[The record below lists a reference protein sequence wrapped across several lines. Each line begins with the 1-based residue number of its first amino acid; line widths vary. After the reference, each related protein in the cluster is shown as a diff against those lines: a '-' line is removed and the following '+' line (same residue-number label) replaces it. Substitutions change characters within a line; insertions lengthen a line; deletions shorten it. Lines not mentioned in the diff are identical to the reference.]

1 MIQVKQEQ
9 NIILA
14 KLDRGITN
22 AINLELINTL
32 NDLIKKVKQN
42 SEINGLVLSSVNEK
56 FFSIGFDIPEL
67 FKLEKKDF
75 SIFYKAF
82 NRLCIELYTLPK
94 PLIAALC
101 GHAVAGGCIIALCCD
116 YRYIASGRTKMGLN
130 EIKLGVPIPY
140 PVDCIL
146 RQVVGFRSAREI
158 TDSGDFYEADTLL
171 RMGMVDE
178 VLPQGKVQTQA
189 IDRVALLGRHPQ
201 DAFAMIKKSRT
212 ESIVAQ
218 IQSKLEEKEE
228 AFLEK
233 WYAQETRMRLK
244 DAMKKF

>member
-1 MIQVKQEQ
+1 MIQVKQEH
-9 NIILA
+9 NILLA
-14 KLDRGITN
+14 KLDRNVTN
-22 AINLELINTL
+22 AINLELISTL
-32 NDLIKKVKQN
+32 SDIIKKSKEN
-42 SEINGLVLSSVNEK
+42 SEIKGLVLSSANEK

-67 FKLEKKDF
+67 FKLKKKDF
-75 SIFYKAF
+75 SVFYKAF

-94 PLIAALC
+94 PLIAAIT

-158 TDSGDFYEADTLL
+158 TDSGDFYETDTLL
-171 RMGMVDE
+171 SIGMVDE
-178 VLPQGKVQTQA
+178 VLPLGKVQTQA
-189 IDRVALLGRHPQ
+189 IDRAALLGRHAQ
-201 DAFAMIKKSRT
+201 DAFAMIKQSRT
-212 ESIVAQ
+212 ESIVAK
-218 IQSKLEEKEE
+218 IYSKLKEKEE
-228 AFLEK
+228 AFLK
-233 WYAQETRMRLK
+233 RWYAKETRMRLK